1 MQKWGLVIWL
11 FAAGLVYLGATFV
24 IEYWKS
30 KQAER
35 KKVGPEKL

>member
-1 MQKWGLVIWL
+1 MRGWGLLIW
-11 FAAGLVYLGATFV
+11 FFVAGLVYLGATFV

-35 KKVGPEKL
+35 KKMGSGKL